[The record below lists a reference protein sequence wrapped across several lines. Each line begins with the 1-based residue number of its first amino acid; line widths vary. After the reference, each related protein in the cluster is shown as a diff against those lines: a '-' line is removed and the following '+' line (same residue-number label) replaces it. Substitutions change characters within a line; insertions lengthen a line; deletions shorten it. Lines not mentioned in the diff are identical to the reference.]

1 MSDIA
6 AKIAALE
13 AVIAAKDAENQ
24 RLREQIAALGEQI
37 RRLVRGRFAPT
48 SEKMIHDQGQQ
59 SLDLG
64 ATAPPAEI
72 AATGDCDELR
82 LPKGRRKPRRRR
94 LSDAHPDLPIVERI
108 VDLPAHQRFDT
119 DGTPLVAMGR
129 DVTDLIATDL
139 PRVYIKRLVRIRYGR
154 ADTGEKIVTAPLPAR
169 ISPRGM
175 LDDSTIHRIV
185 VAKFEDCLPLYRQER
200 IFARWGIHLP
210 RSLLMDNV
218 GAWVAAMTPIAEAIR
233 AQVLSEPVVHADD
246 SVMRMLDPTL
256 TRRCRT
262 TNLWALTAGGQ
273 VAYHWTPDR
282 THARA
287 TEVLRDFA
295 GFLVRDEWQG
305 WTSALDGDRVVHVG
319 CNAHARRPFAELQ
332 AIDTEAAAMVE
343 RYARLA
349 AVEQAA
355 RESGLAGPALW
366 EHRHVLR
373 QQRSRPIMEEI
384 RAHAQRLQRTATPA
398 STVGRGAAYIVAHW
412 RNLTRFL
419 DDGRLPP
426 DNNLAENVLRQVAV
440 LRKNCLFLG
449 SPDGGRWAA
458 VALTIL
464 RSCRL
469 QDLDHERYLADV
481 TSMVLADPARAADLT
496 PAVYARRLRAA
507 AAA

>member
-1 MSDIA
+1 MSDTA

-13 AVIAAKDAENQ
+13 SAIAAKDAENQ
-24 RLREQIAALGEQI
+24 RLREQIAVLGEQI

-64 ATAPPAEI
+64 SAIPPEQI
-72 AATGDCDELR
+72 AATDPTDEPR
-82 LPKGRRKPRRRR
+82 APKARRTPRRRR
-94 LSDAHPDLPIVERI
+94 LAEAHPDLQVVEQI
-108 VDLPAHQRFDT
+108 IDLPTHQRFDA

-129 DVTDLIATDL
+129 EVTDLIATDL

-154 ADTGEKIVTAPLPAR
+154 GDTGEKIVTAPLPAR

-218 GAWVAAMTPIAEAIR
+218 GAWVDVMTPIADAVR

-256 TRRCRT
+256 KRRCRT

-273 VAYHWTPDR
+273 VAYQWTPDR

-287 TEVLRDFA
+287 PEVLRDFT

-305 WTSALDGDRVVHVG
+305 WTRALDGERVVHVG
-319 CNAHARRPFAELQ
+319 CNAHARRPFAEFQ
-332 AIDTEAAAMVE
+332 AIDAEAAAMVE
-343 RYARLA
+343 RYARLY
-349 AVEQAA
+349 AVEHDATA
-355 RESGLAGPALW
+355 SGLAGPLLW
-366 EHRHVLR
+366 EHRRRLR
-373 QQRSRPIMEEI
+373 QQRSRPIMDEI
-384 RAHAQRLQRTATPA
+384 RTHAQRLQRTATPA
-398 STVGRGAAYIVAHW
+398 STIGRGAAYIVTHW

-426 DNNLAENVLRQVAV
+426 DNNIAENVLRQVAV

-449 SPDGGRWAA
+449 SPDGGRCAA

-464 RSCRL
+464 RSCRM
-469 QDLDHERYLADV
+469 QGLDHERYLADV
-481 TSMVLADPARAADLT
+481 TSVILANPDNASDLT
-496 PAVYARRLRAA
+496 PAAYALRLRATA
-507 AAA
+507 AA

>member
-1 MSDIA
+1 VSDTA

-24 RLREQIAALGEQI
+24 RLREQVAALGEQI

-64 ATAPPAEI
+64 AAGPPAEI
-72 AATGDCDELR
+72 AASDPSDEPR
-82 LPKGRRKPRRRR
+82 LPKARRKPRRRR
-94 LSDAHPDLPIVERI
+94 LADAHPDLPIVERLI
-108 VDLPAHQRFDT
+108 DLPAHQRFDA

-129 DVTDLIATDL
+129 EVTDLIATDL

-154 ADTGEKIVTAPLPAR
+154 ADTGEKVLIAPLPAR
-169 ISPRGM
+169 ICQRGM

-210 RSLLMDNV
+210 RSVLMDNV
-218 GAWVAAMTPIAEAIR
+218 GAWVDVMTPIADAIR

-256 TRRCRT
+256 TRRCRM
-262 TNLWALTAGGQ
+262 TNLWALTGGGQ

-287 TEVLRDFA
+287 NEVMRDFT

-305 WTSALDGDRVVHVG
+305 WTSTLGDRVVHVG
-319 CNAHARRPFAELQ
+319 CNAHARRPFAEFQ

-349 AVEQAA
+349 AVEHAA
-355 RESGLAGPALW
+355 KASGLAGPALW
-366 EHRHVLR
+366 EHRRILR
-373 QQRSRPIMEEI
+373 QQRSRPIMDEI
-384 RAHAQRLQRTATPA
+384 RAHAQRLRRTATPA
-398 STVGRGAAYIVAHW
+398 SMIGRGAAYIDKHW

-449 SPDGGRWAA
+449 SPEGGRCAA
-458 VALTIL
+458 VALTVL

-469 QDLDHERYLADV
+469 QELDHERYLADV
-481 TSMVLADPARAADLT
+481 TPLILADPAHAADLT
-496 PAVYARRLRAA
+496 PAAYAHRLRAIA
-507 AAA
+507 AA

>member
-1 MSDIA
+1 VSDIA

-24 RLREQIAALGEQI
+24 RLREQITALGEQI

-64 ATAPPAEI
+64 AAGPPEITAS
-72 AATGDCDELR
+72 DQDDEPR
-82 LPKGRRKPRRRR
+82 LPKARRKPRRRR
-94 LSDAHPDLPIVERI
+94 LADAHPDLQIVEQFI
-108 VDLPAHQRFDT
+108 ELPAHQRFDA

-129 DVTDLIATDL
+129 EVTDLIATDL

-154 ADTGEKIVTAPLPAR
+154 ADTCEKIVTAALPTR
-169 ISPRGM
+169 ISARGM

-185 VAKFEDCLPLYRQER
+185 VAKFEDCLPLHRQER

-218 GAWVAAMTPIAEAIR
+218 GAWADAMTPIADAVRDE
-233 AQVLSEPVVHADD
+233 VLSEPVVHADD

-287 TEVLRDFA
+287 NEVLREFT

-305 WTSALDGDRVVHVG
+305 WTSALDGDRVIHVG
-319 CNAHARRPFAELQ
+319 CNAHARRPFAEFQ
-332 AIDTEAAAMVE
+332 AIDSEAAAMVE
-343 RYARLA
+343 RYARLYAVEHA
-349 AVEQAA
+349 AVA
-355 RESGLAGPALW
+355 SGLTGPALW
-366 EHRHVLR
+366 DHRRVLR
-373 QQRSRPIMEEI
+373 QQRSRPIMDEI

-398 STVGRGAAYIVAHW
+398 STIGRGATYIVKHW
-412 RNLTRFL
+412 RNLMRFL

-449 SPDGGRWAA
+449 SPDGGRCAA

-469 QDLDHERYLADV
+469 QGLDHERYLADV
-481 TSMVLADPARAADLT
+481 TAVVLTDPARAADLT
-496 PAVYARRLRAA
+496 PAAYARRLRATA
-507 AAA
+507 AA

>member
-1 MSDIA
+1 MSDPA

-13 AVIAAKDAENQ
+13 AAIAAKDAEVQ
-24 RLREQIAALGEQI
+24 RLREQVAALGEQI
-37 RRLVRGRFAPT
+37 RRLVRGRFTPT

-64 ATAPPAEI
+64 ATAPSAEI
-72 AATGDCDELR
+72 AATGSSDEPR
-82 LPKGRRKPRRRR
+82 LPKGRRTPRRRR
-94 LSDAHPDLPIVERI
+94 LADAHPDLPIVERI
-108 VDLPAHQRFDT
+108 VDLPAHQRFDA

-129 DVTDLIATDL
+129 EITDLIATDL

-154 ADTGEKIVTAPLPAR
+154 ADTGEKMVTAPLPAR

-218 GAWVAAMTPIAEAIR
+218 GAWVDVMTPIADAIR

-287 TEVLRDFA
+287 AEVMRDFT

-305 WTSALDGDRVVHVG
+305 WTSTLGNRVVHVG
-319 CNAHARRPFAELQ
+319 CNAHARRPFAEFQ
-332 AIDTEAAAMVE
+332 AIDAEAAAMVE

-349 AVEQAA
+349 AVEHAA
-355 RESGLAGPALW
+355 KDSGLAGPALW
-366 EHRHVLR
+366 EYRRILR
-373 QQRSRPIMEEI
+373 QQRSRPIMDEI
-384 RAHAQRLQRTATPA
+384 CAHAQRLQRTATPA
-398 STVGRGAAYIVAHW
+398 STIGRGAAYIIKHW
-412 RNLTRFL
+412 TNLARFL

-449 SPDGGRWAA
+449 SPEGGRWAA
-458 VALTIL
+458 VALTVL

-469 QDLDHERYLADV
+469 QGLDHERYLADV
-481 TSMVLADPARAADLT
+481 TSMALADPARAPDLT
-496 PAVYARRLRAA
+496 PVAYAQRLRATA
-507 AAA
+507 AA